1 MPIKVPDNLP
11 ALADLHAEQV
21 DVMASKD
28 ALRQDIRPL
37 KLLLL
42 NLMPMKRDTEIQFAR
57 LFGNSPLQIELILM
71 TTESYTP
78 THTEPAY
85 LRRFYRSLEDV
96 RNDVFDALIITGAP
110 VERLPFEDVAYWR
123 ELVEIM
129 DWSELHC
136 FRRMGICWGA
146 QALLAHFHGIAKHE
160 CAEKQF
166 GVFQHRLN
174 HIPGQLMRG
183 FTENFPMPVSRY
195 TETRRDELE
204 RAGVEVLAESEECG
218 VGLARDSENGD
229 LFVMNHL
236 EYDADTLG
244 AEYRRDSEA
253 GAWHRSSKELFP
265 GRRPGQSAGEFLA
278 ALRVPACEQLD
289 QRSLPVDAV
298 RTRRNEGADGEGR
311 QVRQVRQGR
320 RIGQDRRVR
329 QDRHLPQG
337 REGRTVRLNG
347 FGKAESVEAAQ
358 SSWGGSAQP

>member
-253 GAWHRSSKELFP
+253 GLGTALPKNYFPDDDPDNPPVNFWRPYAFLLVSNWINDLYQSTPFELAEMKTRTGKGGRSGKS
-265 GRRPGQSAGEFLA
+265 GRADASG
-278 ALRVPACEQLD
+278 
-289 QRSLPVDAV
+289 RSDAS
-298 RTRRNEGADGEGR
+298 
-311 QVRQVRQGR
+311 
-320 RIGQDRRVR
+320 
-329 QDRHLPQG
+329 
-337 REGRTVRLNG
+337 
-347 FGKAESVEAAQ
+347 GKTATSRKVEKAAQ
-358 SSWGGSAQP
+358 SG